1 MKNNIIKISMIILLT
16 IIAICLIA
24 FMINVINNQN
34 GFRGF
39 FKSYKT
45 SEELVINENYDNNFE
60 KISID
65 SKASN
70 IYVYSTEEN
79 EIKIKYYG
87 VKDEV
92 SISTEN
98 NVLKVSTFE
107 NNKFFNTKV
116 SKTEIYVPKTYDKLI
131 EIKNNYGNVEIGEF
145 ENSTISIEE
154 DYGNV
159 KVENAKDITIQNN
172 YGDISLGDAESATL
186 NESCGDI
193 VIDNVEYSLQIED
206 NCGDVEIK
214 NINLKEDS
222 YIKNNLGDIK
232 ILNTNE
238 IYFDAKTNLGDTKI
252 NNNYNKS
259 EITLK
264 IQNDCGDIEIN
275 N

>member
-87 VKDEV
+87 VKDEA

-172 YGDISLGDAESATL
+172 Y
-186 NESCGDI
+186 GDI